1 MGSHIFKMKVL
12 AVLGALLATVT
23 CYRSYHGHSVLRTE
37 TLSVSKSQL
46 LRDYHVETNLD
57 FWREAAPGQSADVMV
72 PTRMMKTVTDWLKTH
87 NIQFEVMVE
96 DVQSLIEETK
106 PKNASSRSGGKMDW
120 NDYYPHEDL
129 NAFIQGLADANDFAS
144 IINIGQSYEGRD
156 MNVLAITKAG
166 PGKPNV
172 FIEAGIH
179 AREWISP
186 AVATFIFRELVE
198 DNAEHPEYLDNINW
212 YFLPSAN
219 PDGYAYTFD
228 TDRLWRKTR
237 SPQSGGCYGVD
248 PNRNWDF
255 HWGETGVSS
264 NPCTEIFPG
273 EQPFS
278 EIETS
283 NIRDFVKTLDPV
295 PVLSQCFHSYSQL
308 WLWPYGY
315 DYGAYPENR
324 EELEQ
329 LSIDACDALFQVHGT
344 VFDPINSADLYP
356 AAGASDDWYKG
367 VLGTRFSFTTELRDT
382 GRHGFVLPKDQII
395 PSGEEM
401 WAGFEVVINR
411 LIELENL

>member
-1 MGSHIFKMKVL
+1 MGSQISKMKLL
-12 AVLGALLATVT
+12 AVFCALLVSVT

-106 PKNASSRSGGKMDW
+106 PKNASSRSKGKIDW
-120 NDYYPHEDL
+120 EDYYPHEDL

-172 FIEAGIH
+172 WLEAGIH

-186 AVATFIFRELVE
+186 AVATFIVRELVE
-198 DNAEHPEYLDNINW
+198 DYAEHPEYLDNINW

-237 SPQSGGCYGVD
+237 TPQSGGCYGVD

-308 WLWPYGY
+308 WFWP
-315 DYGAYPENR
+315 
-324 EELEQ
+324 
-329 LSIDACDALFQVHGT
+329 
-344 VFDPINSADLYP
+344 
-356 AAGASDDWYKG
+356 
-367 VLGTRFSFTTELRDT
+367 
-382 GRHGFVLPKDQII
+382 
-395 PSGEEM
+395 
-401 WAGFEVVINR
+401 
-411 LIELENL
+411 

>member
-1 MGSHIFKMKVL
+1 MGSQISKMKL
-12 AVLGALLATVT
+12 RAVFCALLVSAT

-72 PTRMMKTVTDWLKTH
+72 PTRLMKTVTEWLNTH
-87 NIQFEVMVE
+87 NIKFDVMVE
-96 DVQSLIEETK
+96 DVQSLIEETM
-106 PKNASSRSGGKMDW
+106 PKNSSSRSAGKIDW
-120 NDYYPHEDL
+120 EDYYPHEDL
-129 NAFIQGLADANDFAS
+129 NAFIQGLADANDFAE

-172 FIEAGIH
+172 WLEAGIH

-186 AVATFIFRELVE
+186 AVATFIVRELVE
-198 DNAEHPEYLDNINW
+198 DYAEHPEYLDNINW

-237 SPQSGGCYGVD
+237 TPQSGGCYGVD
-248 PNRNWDF
+248 PNRNWGF

-264 NPCTEIFPG
+264 NPCTEIYPG
-273 EQPFS
+273 TEPFS
-278 EIETS
+278 EVEMR
-283 NIRDFVKTLDPV
+283 NLRDFVLTLDPV

-315 DYGAYPENR
+315 DYNVYPENR
-324 EELEQ
+324 EEIEQ
-329 LSIDACDALFQVHGT
+329 LAIDGADAIFGVHGK
-344 VFDPINSADLYP
+344 VYDPINSADLYP
-356 AAGASDDWYKG
+356 ASGAADDWYKG
-367 VLGTRFSFTTELRDT
+367 VLGSRFAFTVELRDT
-382 GRHGFVLPKDQII
+382 GRYGFVLPKEQII
-395 PSGEEM
+395 PSGEEL
-401 WAGFEVVINR
+401 WAAMEVVIAK
-411 LIELENL
+411 LLSL

>member
-23 CYRSYHGHSVLRTE
+23 CYRSYHGHSVLMTE

-57 FWREAAPGQSADVMV
+57 FWREASPGQSADVMV
-72 PTRMMKTVTDWLKTH
+72 PIRLMKTVTEWLNTH
-87 NIQFEVMVE
+87 NIKFDVMVE
-96 DVQSLIEETK
+96 DVQSLIEETT
-106 PKNASSRSGGKMDW
+106 PKNTSSRSAGKIDW
-120 NDYYPHEDL
+120 EDYYPHEDL
-129 NAFIQGLADANDFAS
+129 NAFIQGLADANDFAE

-172 FIEAGIH
+172 WLEAGIH

-186 AVATFIFRELVE
+186 AVATFLVRELVE
-198 DNAEHPEYLDNINW
+198 DYAEHPEYLDNINW
-212 YFLPSAN
+212 YFIPSAN

-237 SPQSGGCYGVD
+237 SPQGGCYGVD
-248 PNRNWDF
+248 PNRNWGF
-255 HWGETGVSS
+255 HWGESGVSS
-264 NPCTEIFPG
+264 NPCTEIYPG
-273 EQPFS
+273 EEPFS
-278 EIETS
+278 EVEMR
-283 NIRDFVKTLDPV
+283 NIRDFVQTLDPI

-315 DYGAYPENR
+315 AYNAYPENR
-324 EELEQ
+324 EEIEQ
-329 LSIDACDALFQVHGT
+329 LAIDACDALYQVHGK

-367 VLGTRFSFTTELRDT
+367 VLGSRFAYTTELRDT
-382 GRHGFVLPKDQII
+382 GRHGFILPTEEIK
-395 PSGEEM
+395 PSGEELWEAERVVLKKM
-401 WAGFEVVINR
+401 IEVSN
-411 LIELENL
+411 

>member
-1 MGSHIFKMKVL
+1 MGSQISKMKLL
-12 AVLGALLATVT
+12 AVFCALLVSVT

-72 PTRMMKTVTDWLKTH
+72 PTRLMKTVTEWLNTH
-87 NIQFEVMVE
+87 NIKFDVMVE
-96 DVQSLIEETK
+96 DVQSLIEETA
-106 PKNASSRSGGKMDW
+106 PKNSSSRSAGKIDW
-120 NDYYPHEDL
+120 EDYYPHEDL
-129 NAFIQGLADANDFAS
+129 NAFIQGLADANDFAE

-172 FIEAGIH
+172 WLEAGIH

-186 AVATFIFRELVE
+186 AVATFIVRELVE
-198 DNAEHPEYLDNINW
+198 DYAEHPEYLDNINW

-219 PDGYAYTFD
+219 PDGYAYTFE

-237 SPQSGGCYGVD
+237 SPQGGCYGVD

-273 EQPFS
+273 DQPFS
-278 EIETS
+278 EVEMR
-283 NIRDFVKTLDPV
+283 NIRDFVQTLEPV

-308 WLWPYGY
+308 WLWPFGY

-329 LSIDACDALFQVHGT
+329 LAIDACDALYQVHGT
-344 VFDPINSADLYP
+344 IFDPINSADLYP
-356 AAGASDDWYKG
+356 ASGAADDWYKG
-367 VLGTRFSFTTELRDT
+367 VLGSRFAFTVELRDT
-382 GRHGFVLPKDQII
+382 GNYGFVLPKEQII

-401 WAGFEVVINR
+401 WAAMEVVIAK
-411 LIELENL
+411 LLSL

>member
-186 AVATFIFRELVE
+186 AVATFVFRELVE

-237 SPQSGGCYGVD
+237 TPQSGGCYGVD
-248 PNRNWDF
+248 PNRNWGF

-264 NPCTEIFPG
+264 NPCTEIYPG
-273 EQPFS
+273 TEPFS
-278 EIETS
+278 EVEMR
-283 NIRDFVKTLDPV
+283 NIRDFVQTLEPV

-329 LSIDACDALFQVHGT
+329 LSIDACDALFQFHGT

-356 AAGASDDWYKG
+356 ASGAADDWYKG
-367 VLGTRFSFTTELRDT
+367 VLGSRFAFTVELRDT
-382 GRHGFVLPKDQII
+382 GNYGFLLPPEQII

-401 WAGFEVVINR
+401 WAAMEVVIQK
-411 LIELENL
+411 LLSL

>member
-1 MGSHIFKMKVL
+1 MKLL
-12 AVLGALLATVT
+12 AVFCAFLASVT

-37 TLSVSKSQL
+37 TLSVTKSQL

-57 FWREAAPGQSADVMV
+57 FWREASPGQSADIMV
-72 PTRMMKTVTDWLKTH
+72 PTTLMETVTEWLKTH
-87 NIQFEVMVE
+87 NIKFDVMVE
-96 DVQSLIEETK
+96 DVQSLIEETQ
-106 PKNASSRSGGKMDW
+106 PKNTSSRSIGKIDW
-120 NDYYPHEDL
+120 EDYYPHEDL
-129 NAFIQGLADANDFAS
+129 NAFIQGLADANDFAD

-172 FIEAGIH
+172 WLEAGIH

-186 AVATFIFRELVE
+186 AVATFLVRELVE
-198 DNAEHPEYLDNINW
+198 DYVEHPEYLDNINW
-212 YFLPSAN
+212 YFIPSAN

-237 SPQSGGCYGVD
+237 SPQAGGCYGVD
-248 PNRNWDF
+248 PNRNWGF
-255 HWGETGVSS
+255 HWGESGVSS
-264 NPCTEIFPG
+264 NPCTEIYPG
-273 EQPFS
+273 VEPFS
-278 EIETS
+278 EVEMR
-283 NIRDFVKTLDPV
+283 NIRDFVQTLEPI

-329 LSIDACDALFQVHGT
+329 LSIDACDALYQVHGT

-356 AAGASDDWYKG
+356 AAGAADDWYKG
-367 VLGTRFSFTTELRDT
+367 VLGSRFAFTVELRDT
-382 GRHGFVLPKDQII
+382 GNYGFVLPKEQII

-401 WAGFEVVINR
+401 WAAMEVVIAK
-411 LIELENL
+411 LLSL